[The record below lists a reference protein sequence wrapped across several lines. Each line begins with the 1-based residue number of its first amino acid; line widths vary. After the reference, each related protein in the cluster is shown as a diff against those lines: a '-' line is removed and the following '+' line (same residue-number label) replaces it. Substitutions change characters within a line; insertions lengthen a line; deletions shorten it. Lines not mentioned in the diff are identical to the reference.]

1 MSVSPQSFTSA
12 VNNHKCCMSFQFPP
26 YWDAFHLFHWER
38 PGQYPLTCEENQPTF
53 QELPAINPITAAMVV
68 GGGTLTAGPS
78 HGGTSNSNNELG
90 DTMSQ
95 GHFLNVYAKMTPF
108 IHKMKQYVQY
118 VQYANN
124 IICKIC
130 KPICK
135 RICKPICKIICKQIC

>member
-1 MSVSPQSFTSA
+1 
-12 VNNHKCCMSFQFPP
+12 
-26 YWDAFHLFHWER
+26 
-38 PGQYPLTCEENQPTF
+38 
-53 QELPAINPITAAMVV
+53 MVV

-124 IICKIC
+124 IAKYANQYA
-130 KPICK
+130 KEYANQYAK
-135 RICKPICKIICKQIC
+135 